1 MITSPQHQNK
11 TEKTGGKAA
20 SITKHL
26 SNDCLRSSVLRA
38 DIGLK
43 HPLMDDLK
51 RQMMAEDDVYSYSDD
66 EQLAGMGCA
75 GRIFKINA
83 DARISRSNFSCLC

>member
-1 MITSPQHQNK
+1 
-11 TEKTGGKAA
+11 
-20 SITKHL
+20 
-26 SNDCLRSSVLRA
+26 
-38 DIGLK
+38 
-43 HPLMDDLK
+43 MDDLK